1 MFRTRALYA
10 NVSIAIYGDNGD
22 DSGNSK
28 KMVNLFEKGQRDFF
42 TLECLFK
49 GNFKDYVSNM
59 LTKD

>member
-1 MFRTRALYA
+1 MLTLALQST
-10 NVSIAIYGDNGD
+10 VTTVIR

-28 KMVNLFEKGQRDFF
+28 KMANLFEKGQRDFF

-59 LTKD
+59 TTKD